1 MELKDPNEL
10 IGKQVIYFD
19 YLGEEHHGSIV
30 AIEPC
35 ILSQNELYI
44 YINDE
49 DQDFNIHQDIVNG
62 VQITYAEL
70 RPSSEVILD
79 IG

>member
-1 MELKDPNEL
+1 MDMKDVNEL
-10 IGKQVIYFD
+10 IGKQVTYFD

-30 AIEPC
+30 AIESC
-35 ILSQNELYI
+35 RISKDEVYI

-49 DQDFNIHQDIVNG
+49 EQEFNIHQDVING
-62 VQITYAEL
+62 VQIIYAEL

-79 IG
+79 ID

>member
-1 MELKDPNEL
+1 MDMKDVNEL
-10 IGKQVIYFD
+10 IGKQVTYFD

-30 AIEPC
+30 AIESC
-35 ILSQNELYI
+35 RISKDEVYI

-49 DQDFNIHQDIVNG
+49 EQEFNIHQDVING

-79 IG
+79 ID

>member
-1 MELKDPNEL
+1 MDMKDVNEL
-10 IGKQVIYFD
+10 IGKQVTYFD

-30 AIEPC
+30 AIESC
-35 ILSQNELYI
+35 RISKDEVYI

-49 DQDFNIHQDIVNG
+49 EQEFNIHQDVING

-70 RPSSEVILD
+70 RPSSEIILD
-79 IG
+79 IE